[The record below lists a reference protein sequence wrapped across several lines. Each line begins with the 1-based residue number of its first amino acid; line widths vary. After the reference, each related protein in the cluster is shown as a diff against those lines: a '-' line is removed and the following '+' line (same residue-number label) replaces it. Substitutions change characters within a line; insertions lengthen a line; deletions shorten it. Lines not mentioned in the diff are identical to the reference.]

1 VEYTPQYVA
10 VGTALIGAAWYLF
23 FLSLHKPYYYY
34 CSCGYRSGRIGMWRH
49 RLYKRVLRIRGRTCM
64 EDIIPNEVIYLEQ
77 PGPPMPIRAPNR
89 VVRKLL
95 SGLVVALAV
104 AVIITFLKTTH
115 YI

>member
-10 VGTALIGAAWYLF
+10 VGISLIGAVWFVGSLSRRKLF
-23 FLSLHKPYYYY
+23 YF
-34 CSCGYRSGRIGMWRH
+34 CRSCGYRSGRIGMWRH

-104 AVIITFLKTTH
+104 AVIITFLETTH